1 MEEAKKPPHTEL
13 ERHYTLAQIAHALHV
28 SESTVHRYFVDEPGV
43 LKLGHPTRLAG
54 RKYQRHYFSL
64 RIPHSVF
71 MRVLDKYRLV
81 DHSPIPVQNLRRR
94 GAGSDKNRSAAS

>member
-1 MEEAKKPPHTEL
+1 
-13 ERHYTLAQIAHALHV
+13 
-28 SESTVHRYFVDEPGV
+28 
-43 LKLGHPTRLAG
+43 
-54 RKYQRHYFSL
+54 
-64 RIPHSVF
+64 

>member
-1 MEEAKKPPHTEL
+1 MEAAKKEPHSEL
-13 ERHYTLAQIAHALHV
+13 ERHYTLAQIADAWHV
-28 SESTVHRYFVDEPGV
+28 SESTVHRYFINEPGV
-43 LKLGHPTRLAG
+43 LKLGHPTRVAG